1 MYRLIINGQEMRQAT
16 SIETLENLLDRL
28 PRVLAIIQ
36 ELVPGLGWRT
46 IQ

>member
-1 MYRLIINGQEMRQAT
+1 MYRLVINGREYRQAN
-16 SIETLENLLDRL
+16 SVEALESLLDRI

-36 ELVPGLGWRT
+36 EFVPGLGWRT